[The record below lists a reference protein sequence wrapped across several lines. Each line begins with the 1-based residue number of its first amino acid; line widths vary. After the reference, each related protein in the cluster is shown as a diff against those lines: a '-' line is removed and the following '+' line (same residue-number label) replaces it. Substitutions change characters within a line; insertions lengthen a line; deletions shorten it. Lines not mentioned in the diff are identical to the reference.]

1 MFRGNEFNLLYV
13 TIAVSSNSIFQLP
26 SAVVSGSEGEEK
38 RKKREE
44 ARERERERAIDERRN
59 NVQILFNLWIVIR
72 GRLYGPV
79 KVGHG
84 WKRDS

>member
-26 SAVVSGSEGEEK
+26 SAVVSERSEGEEK
-38 RKKREE
+38 ERGSK
-44 ARERERERAIDERRN
+44 RERERAIDERRN

>member
-26 SAVVSGSEGEEK
+26 SAVVSEWSEGEEK
-38 RKKREE
+38 ERGSKRK
-44 ARERERERAIDERRN
+44 RERERAIDERRN

-72 GRLYGPV
+72 GRLYGLV

>member
-26 SAVVSGSEGEEK
+26 SAVVSERSEGE
-38 RKKREE
+38 
-44 ARERERERAIDERRN
+44 ERERERAIDERRN